1 MEAIFI
7 NNKVFI
13 KLLIPEIDKSYDIS
27 LPVNKRIGN
36 IINLLSMA
44 VSEMSNGELRPS
56 KNNVLYNARTGEKYM
71 PNTLLLNTNIRNGT
85 ILVLLT
91 N

>member
-56 KNNVLYNARTGEKYM
+56 KNNVL
-71 PNTLLLNTNIRNGT
+71 
-85 ILVLLT
+85 
-91 N
+91 